1 MRGSGGAE
9 HVPAKQGPDR
19 CVPEGLYTGRS
30 TWDRQVAET
39 GGRAE
44 VGGRRMEAE
53 GRRMG
58 GSGREGFR
66 VCLVFG
72 IPSAGLLSPVW
83 LFLISQVPV
92 FQQEILAGMLGL
104 QCTHSNM
111 TFQM

>member
-1 MRGSGGAE
+1 MAE
-9 HVPAKQGPDR
+9 I
-19 CVPEGLYTGRS
+19 
-30 TWDRQVAET
+30 

-72 IPSAGLLSPVW
+72 IPSAGPLSACG
-83 LFLISQVPV
+83 S
-92 FQQEILAGMLGL
+92 
-104 QCTHSNM
+104 S
-111 TFQM
+111 